1 MPASRNGEDEAQRV
15 GVGGE
20 LAGFHQLEDHLL
32 LALRVGVDADLGVG
46 HLEVVERGARAA
58 HARLARYH
66 LLVDLGGVNRSGE

>member
-1 MPASRNGEDEAQRV
+1 VAQRV

-46 HLEVVERGARAA
+46 HLEVVERGAPLMRGLPAIT
-58 HARLARYH
+58 
-66 LLVDLGGVNRSGE
+66 SW